1 MKRKILGIM
10 IAVVLMIGVG
20 YFLCDALM
28 AEQAEATTQPSLVGQ
43 TEPTHEISFMPT
55 RDYQGITYEGRSSN
69 NLTTVLLIGYDHKDN
84 GELIPNQ
91 EGYIYGGQSD
101 FLLLLAIDHDRKQ
114 VRPLQINRDTIT
126 DVKFYS
132 KKGAYYGTRRM
143 QVCLSHAYGDTQEV
157 NNRNAIWAV
166 ENLLGIAGEKDGAQI
181 DWYLSMDITGIDRLN
196 DLLGGVTVPIN
207 DDFSYYD
214 PTMIQ
219 GTTMTLNGAQAQ
231 IYCRQRYYIGM
242 QSNEARMER
251 QHIYMKA
258 ATEKLAALLRD
269 DSDYAMTLLNGMGLI
284 FDNTQ
289 AADDEF
295 DFTSVFGGGT
305 PVTDTPTHYLMTN
318 RSLQSIVSTLMRA
331 MEYEVCDVE
340 LLPGEHRIGTSG
352 HMEYIMEEGAGLK
365 WALDT
370 LYTPLN

>member
-1 MKRKILGIM
+1 MTRK
-10 IAVVLMIGVG
+10 LMIMLAAIILLVTAGFVVFG
-20 YFLCDALM
+20 GNDDGHSTDA
-28 AEQAEATTQPSLVGQ
+28 AQAETSGT
-43 TEPTHEISFMPT
+43 ISFSPT
-55 RDYQGITYEGRSSN
+55 REYEGTTYEARASSSV
-69 NLTTVLLIGYDHKDN
+69 TTVLLIGYDHKDQ

-101 FLLLLAIDHDRKQ
+101 FLLLLAIDHENKQ
-114 VRPLQINRDTIT
+114 VRQLQIDRDTMT

-132 KKGAYYGTRRM
+132 KKGAYYGTRRL
-143 QVCLSHAYGDTQEV
+143 QICLSHAYGDTQEL

-166 ENLLGIAGEKDGAQI
+166 ENLLGIAGESDGAQI

-231 IYCRQRYYIGM
+231 IYCRQRYFIGA

-251 QHIYMKA
+251 QHVYMKA
-258 ATEKLAALLRD
+258 ATQKLRQLLKAD
-269 DSDYAMTLLNGMGLI
+269 ANYAMDLLNGMGI
-284 FDNTQ
+284 IYDHTRDVNE
-289 AADDEF
+289 EF
-295 DFTSVFGGGT
+295 DFSFTTEAGT

-318 RSLQSIVSTLMRA
+318 KPLSGIVSLLMRA
-331 MEYEVCDVE
+331 VEYDIGEVE
-340 LLPGEHRIGTSG
+340 TLPGERHVGTSG
-352 HMEYIMEEGAGLK
+352 HMEFNAEENAGLK
-365 WALDT
+365 WALDA
-370 LYTPLN
+370 LYKPLN

>member
-43 TEPTHEISFMPT
+43 TEPTHERSFMPT

-69 NLTTVLLIGYDHKDN
+69 NLTTVLLIGYDHKDS

-352 HMEYIMEEGAGLK
+352 HMEYIMEEDAGLK